1 MRKKDTETLTE
12 LMRIIK
18 SIIDK
23 TIKNRKQLE
32 SYSQNILLFW
42 QKYFKAAWQSF

>member
-1 MRKKDTETLTE
+1 MYHYMRKKDTETLTE

-23 TIKNRKQLE
+23 TIKK
-32 SYSQNILLFW
+32 
-42 QKYFKAAWQSF
+42 